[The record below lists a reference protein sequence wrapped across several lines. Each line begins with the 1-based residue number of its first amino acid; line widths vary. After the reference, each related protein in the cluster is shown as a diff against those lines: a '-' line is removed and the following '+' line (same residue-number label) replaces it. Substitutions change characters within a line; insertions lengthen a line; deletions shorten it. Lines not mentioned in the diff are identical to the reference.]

1 MILGRNELSSFILK
15 DFFYFSATKILVA
28 TGSPSTEAKKVEVI
42 DLVSPSKSCT
52 LSDFPIRLYY
62 AIGAFTP
69 LGPTICS
76 GYNYGTSSRI
86 GDCFTLKSNGG
97 NFLHSSDV
105 SLNTPRQSASGCVS
119 KLGELFI
126 SGGYDNGGN
135 DLNSGEIINFDQ
147 NNVHDFVLKEKIEGH
162 CSVLFNSSTAMILGG
177 RDGGSSSVKSTYFLN
192 LNTFK
197 VTDGPKMQ
205 ERRSFFGCAV
215 FEHNKQKFVIAAGGW
230 NPELKSTE
238 ILNLDTEIWTTGKIA
253 K

>member
-1 MILGRNELSSFILK
+1 MPKVFILK

-28 TGSPSTEAKKVEVI
+28 TGYPPIEAKKVEVI

-52 LSDFPIRLYY
+52 LSDFPIRLAN

-76 GYNYGTSSRI
+76 GYNDDTSSKI

-105 SLNTPRQSASGCVS
+105 SLNTPRRSASGFVS
-119 KLGELFI
+119 DLGELII
-126 SGGYDNGGN
+126 SGGYDNGAN
-135 DLNSGEIINFDQ
+135 ELNSGEIINFDQ
-147 NNVHDFVLKEKIEGH
+147 NNVDDFVLKEKIGGH
-162 CSVLFNSSTAMILGG
+162 CSVLVNSSTAMILGG
-177 RDGGSSSVKSTYFLN
+177 YDGSSSVKSTYFLN

-205 ERRSFFGCAV
+205 ERRQYLGCAV
-215 FEHNKQKFVIAAGGW
+215 FEHNKQKFVIAAGGVSQ
-230 NPELKSTE
+230 KSTE

>member
-1 MILGRNELSSFILK
+1 MPKVFILK

-28 TGSPSTEAKKVEVI
+28 TGYQTEAKKVEVI

-52 LSDFPIRLYY
+52 LSDFPIRLAN

-76 GYNYGTSSRI
+76 GWNYETSSRI

-97 NFLHSSDV
+97 NFLQSTDV
-105 SLNTPRQSASGCVS
+105 SLNTPRSSASGFVS
-119 KLGELFI
+119 DLGELFI
-126 SGGYDNGGN
+126 SGGYGSGGN
-135 DLNSGEIINFDQ
+135 YLNSGEIIYFDQ
-147 NNVHDFVLKEKIEGH
+147 NNVDDFVLKEKIGGH
-162 CSVLFNSSTAMILGG
+162 CSVLVNSSTAMILGG
-177 RDGGSSSVKSTYFLN
+177 YDGSSNVKSTYFLN
-192 LNTFK
+192 LNNFK

-205 ERRSFFGCAV
+205 ERRSYLGCAV
-215 FEHNKQKFVIAAGGW
+215 FEHNKRKFVIAAGGW
-230 NPELKSTE
+230 NLKSTE

>member
-1 MILGRNELSSFILK
+1 MPKVFILK

-52 LSDFPIRLYY
+52 LSDFPVRLSL

-76 GYNYGTSSRI
+76 GYNYETRSKI

-105 SLNTPRQSASGCVS
+105 TLNTPRNSASGFVS
-119 KLGELFI
+119 NLGELFI
-126 SGGYDNGGN
+126 SGGIGSGGN
-135 DLNSGEIINFDQ
+135 MNSGEIINFDQ
-147 NNVHDFVLKEKIEGH
+147 NNVDDFVLKEKIRGH
-162 CSVLFNSSTAMILGG
+162 CSVLVNSSTAMILGG
-177 RDGGSSSVKSTYFLN
+177 YDGSSSVKSTYFLN

-205 ERRSFFGCAV
+205 ERRQYLGCAV

-230 NPELKSTE
+230 NLKSTE
-238 ILNLDTEIWTTGKIA
+238 ILNLETEIWTTGKIA

>member
-1 MILGRNELSSFILK
+1 MPKVFILK

-28 TGSPSTEAKKVEVI
+28 TGYPSTQAKKVEVI

-52 LSDFPIRLYY
+52 LSDFPIRLDY

-69 LGPTICS
+69 LGPTLCS
-76 GYNYGTSSRI
+76 GENPDTSSRI

-105 SLNTPRQSASGCVS
+105 SLNTPRQSASGIVS
-119 KLGELFI
+119 NLSELII
-126 SGGYDNGGN
+126 SGGYDNGN
-135 DLNSGEIINFDQ
+135 NNMNSGEIIKFDQ
-147 NNVHDFVLKEKIEGH
+147 NNVDDFVLKEKIRGH
-162 CSVLFNSSTAMILGG
+162 CSVLVNSSTAMILGG
-177 RDGGSSSVKSTYFLN
+177 YDGSSSVKSTYFLN

-205 ERRSFFGCAV
+205 ERRSWFGCAV
-215 FEHNKQKFVIAAGGW
+215 FEHNKQKFVIAAGGVS
-230 NPELKSTE
+230 LKSTE